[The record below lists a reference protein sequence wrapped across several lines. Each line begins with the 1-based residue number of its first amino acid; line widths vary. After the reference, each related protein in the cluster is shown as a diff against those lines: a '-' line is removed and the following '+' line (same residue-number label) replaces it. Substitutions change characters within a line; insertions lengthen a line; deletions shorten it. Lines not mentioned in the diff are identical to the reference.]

1 VITTEPET
9 SSRDDNE
16 LADPLAEAFDR
27 TVEEGVRRLGRP
39 LPELLATGAVGGA
52 DVVTG
57 VFALLIVKTETGN
70 ELLAALAF
78 SIGFIALTLANSELF
93 TENFLVPIAALAA
106 RKSTLPRVLRL
117 WGGTATVNLLFGW
130 LMMGLVISGFP
141 RLGPTA
147 VQIAEHY
154 PAIGIGWRSFA
165 GALLGGAVITLMTWM
180 ERGTE
185 SVPGKLVAAI
195 TGAFLLAAAPLN
207 HVIVV
212 SLEMFGALQHGAPF
226 GYLDWVEVSCWYTV
240 GNIIGGVGMVTGL
253 RLIQVGEDRLQAAR
267 ERIEESQPRD

>member
-1 VITTEPET
+1 MSQELQET
-9 SSRDDNE
+9 
-16 LADPLAEAFDR
+16 FDR
-27 TVEEGVRRLGRP
+27 TVEEGVYRIERSTQS
-39 LPELLATGAVGGA
+39 LLATGMVGGL
-52 DVVTG
+52 DVAMG
-57 VFALLIVKTETGN
+57 VFALLLVKEETKSDVA
-70 ELLAALAF
+70 AALAF
-78 SIGFIALTLANSELF
+78 TIGFIALTLANSELF

-106 RKSTLPRVLRL
+106 RQSTLPKVLRL
-117 WGGTATVNLLFGW
+117 WSGTAAANLVGGW
-130 LMMGLVISGFP
+130 LIMGLVISGFP

-147 VQIAEHY
+147 VEVAQHY

-185 SVPGKLVAAI
+185 SVTGKLTAAI
-195 TGAFLLAAAPLN
+195 TGAFLLASAPLN

-226 GYLDWVEVSCWYTV
+226 GYLDWLRVSSWYTL

-253 RLIQVGEDRLQAAR
+253 RLIQVGEERLQAVRQKA
-267 ERIEESQPRD
+267 E